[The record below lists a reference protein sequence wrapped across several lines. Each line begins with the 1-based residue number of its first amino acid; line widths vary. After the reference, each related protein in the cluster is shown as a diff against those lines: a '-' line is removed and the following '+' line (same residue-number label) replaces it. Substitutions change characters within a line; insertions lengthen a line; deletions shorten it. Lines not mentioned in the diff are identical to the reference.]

1 MSDTCRRWAGMLQL
15 ALVAL
20 ALTACQATASATLPP
35 QAATGTKAASG
46 DRHQGYYY
54 PPPSS
59 RESYQVRA
67 AALDKSSRQM
77 RIGFV
82 TALGRQ
88 QVERPYAPRY
98 AIFAKGGEADK
109 MIIVSLQR
117 GYLDTIYQGRAL
129 LAQLTA
135 IARASPLF
143 QQIGVQDYFTFFDLA
158 GLLGFRRITISDGDS
173 YAHQITLE

>member
-1 MSDTCRRWAGMLQL
+1 
-15 ALVAL
+15 
-20 ALTACQATASATLPP
+20 
-35 QAATGTKAASG
+35 
-46 DRHQGYYY
+46 
-54 PPPSS
+54 
-59 RESYQVRA
+59 
-67 AALDKSSRQM
+67 M

-173 YAHQITLE
+173 YAHQITLK

>member
-1 MSDTCRRWAGMLQL
+1 MLRI
-15 ALVAL
+15 ALMAL
-20 ALTACQATASATLPP
+20 PLIACQATASDAPPP
-35 QAATGTKAASG
+35 QAAKAASA
-46 DRHQGYYY
+46 DRHEGYYY
-54 PPPSS
+54 PAPGS

-77 RIGFV
+77 RIGFI

-88 QVERPYAPRY
+88 QAERPYAPRY
-98 AIFAKGGEADK
+98 AIFTKGNEADK
-109 MIIVSLQR
+109 MIIVALDRNYLGTLFQAR
-117 GYLDTIYQGRAL
+117 GL

-173 YAHQITLE
+173 YAHQISLE